1 MARYKFDWTD
11 GTPKRVELTAEELTA
26 REAEEKI
33 WNDASADRKLEQIK
47 KIRLQKLKET
57 DYLALEDIIMT
68 QAMKDYRQGMR
79 DIPQDNTTEE
89 QYDLILARDEQG
101 QLTHAIWSKP

>member
-57 DYLALEDIIMT
+57 DYLANSDMTMT

-89 QYDLILARDEQG
+89 EYDLILARDADKN
-101 QLTHAIWSKP
+101 LTHAIWSKP